1 MKLEDLPDE
10 GEETVVEAGREPPD
24 FFEEDEEDEADE
36 ADGFFAGAEEGA
48 SSLAPQVSVVLSST
62 SWADRDTAGFRALS
76 PGSSMAVSSYGLM
89 RSSISP
95 EPAKRAGEAQMDA
108 AIVKRKYFIVKTP
121 F

>member
-1 MKLEDLPDE
+1 MHRLVHLSHVKKQSVKDLLQ
-10 GEETVVEAGREPPD
+10 A
-24 FFEEDEEDEADE
+24 
-36 ADGFFAGAEEGA
+36 AGAEEGA